1 MAPQTPTTFPPNFVW
16 GVASSSYQIE
26 GAAHEDGRGESIWD
40 TFCRKEGAIWQGQTG
55 DVACDHYHR
64 YKEDVALIKEIGAR
78 AYRLSIA
85 WPRVMPDGTGRIN
98 DKGLDFYSR
107 LIDELIANN
116 ITPYVTLFHWDY
128 PQALFERGN
137 WLQRESADWFSDYVA
152 VVTDHLSDR
161 VQHWMTL
168 NEPQVF
174 IKFGHGDGHNAP
186 GLKLPLRDQLQ
197 IAHHV
202 LLAHGKAVQVIRARA
217 KTKPIVGWAPV
228 CVVKYPHT
236 ASPQDIEAARRAT
249 CGVTVPD
256 LWNNTWFN
264 DPIFKGHYPEDG
276 LKLYGDAVPRF
287 DTADFD
293 TIRQPLD
300 FLGLNIYEGQPVR
313 ADPTGRAVN
322 CDRPIGH
329 PLTAFRWPVE
339 PESLCW
345 GPRFMNE
352 RYNIP
357 IYITENGLSNVDWVS
372 LDGNVHD
379 PQRID
384 FTHRY
389 LLALRRAAHDGVDIR
404 GYFHWSLMDNFEWAS
419 GYKERFGLVFVDYP
433 TQKRILK
440 DSAHWYRSVIE
451 SNGSGT
457 GLPPGA

>member
-1 MAPQTPTTFPPNFVW
+1 MSSDPPTPFPPNFVW

-26 GAAHEDGRGESIWD
+26 GAAQEDGRADSIWD
-40 TFCRKEGAIWQGQTG
+40 TFCRKDGAIWQSQSG
-55 DVACDHYHR
+55 DIACDHYRR
-64 YKEDVALIKEIGAR
+64 YKEDVSLIKQIGAR

-85 WPRVMPDGTGRIN
+85 WPRVMPEGTDRIN
-98 DKGLDFYSR
+98 EKGLDFYSR
-107 LIDELIANN
+107 LIDELLANN

-128 PQALFERGN
+128 PQSLFDRGG
-137 WLQRESADWFSDYVA
+137 WQVRESADWFAQYVGA
-152 VVTDHLSDR
+152 VIDRLSDR
-161 VQHWMTL
+161 VSHWMTL

-186 GLKLPLRDQLQ
+186 GLKLPLKDQLT

-202 LLAHGKAVQVIRARA
+202 LLAHGKAAQVIRARA
-217 KTKPIVGWAPV
+217 RTKPQVGWAPV
-228 CVVKYPHT
+228 CVVKYPRST
-236 ASPQDIEAARRAT
+236 SPSDIEAARGAT
-249 CGVTVPD
+249 CGVTNPD

-264 DPIFKGHYPEDG
+264 DPIFKGRYPEDG
-276 LKLYGDAVPRF
+276 LKLYGKDVPRF
-287 DTADFD
+287 DSADLD

-313 ADPTGRAVN
+313 AENGRAVA

-329 PLTAFRWPVE
+329 ALTAFRWPVE
-339 PESLCW
+339 PESLYW
-345 GPRFMNE
+345 GPRFMHE
-352 RYNIP
+352 RYNVP

-372 LDGNVHD
+372 LDGKVHD

-389 LLALRRAAHDGVDIR
+389 LLAFRRAAADGVDIR

-433 TQKRILK
+433 TQMRVLK
-440 DSAHWYRSVIE
+440 DSAHWYRGVIE
-451 SNGSGT
+451 SNGAA
-457 GLPPGA
+457 L